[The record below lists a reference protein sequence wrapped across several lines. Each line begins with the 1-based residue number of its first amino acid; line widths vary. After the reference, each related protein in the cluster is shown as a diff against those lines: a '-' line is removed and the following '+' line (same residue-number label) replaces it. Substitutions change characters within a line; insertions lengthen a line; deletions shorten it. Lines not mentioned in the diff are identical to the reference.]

1 MADPLAKLFVIATAC
16 GVGGAMLGLFAS
28 LVSRGQPRIRTEL
41 AVGIGF
47 LVGVSLGA
55 LFGIFAI
62 MADRV

>member
-1 MADPLAKLFVIATAC
+1 MDDPLAKLMVIAAAC
-16 GVGGAMLGLFAS
+16 GAGGALLGLFAS
-28 LVSRGQPRIRTEL
+28 IFSKGQRQVRTEI

-47 LVGVSLGA
+47 LVGGALGA